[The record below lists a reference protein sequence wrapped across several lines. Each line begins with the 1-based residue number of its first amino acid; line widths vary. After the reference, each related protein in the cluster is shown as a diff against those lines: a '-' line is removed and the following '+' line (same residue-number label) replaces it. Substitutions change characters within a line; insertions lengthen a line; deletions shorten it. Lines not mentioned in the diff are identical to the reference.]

1 MVGNPSS
8 AAAHRHRVLIGL
20 PETSRHGK
28 RMSRIDQVYIRIG
41 RVDNAAVIIPGNAGG
56 IGKAGA
62 ELQLRRAEDIS
73 ITSAKV
79 TRSN

>member
-1 MVGNPSS
+1 MSVIPVQQLPT
-8 AAAHRHRVLIGL
+8 AHRVLIGL

-56 IGKAGA
+56 IGKLVLSSSFVG
-62 ELQLRRAEDIS
+62 QRI
-73 ITSAKV
+73 
-79 TRSN
+79 